1 MAYCK
6 NQAQADAEIEEFI
19 KTAPG
24 TPHFNDWYAQ
34 CSALVQ
40 SYSEALFGLD
50 NKQTIGWGHAKSHI
64 ANSSSAYFDKIWNDP
79 KRSDL
84 LPKRGDIISWEGLPL
99 WGGET
104 FGHTGIVETPRAS
117 TVQIIQQDGAAAPAK
132 LHPDGNWYS
141 VKPAHLATFAYV
153 GSASVGDVVGWL
165 RPKWSKVVY
174 TGADKRGYGT
184 APASAAAKKAPAQKA
199 TAKKTSGKVRH
210 FIDVSDFQPTS
221 TITNVQTD
229 AVSIKATEGNGWS
242 SKNMAGHVA
251 AARKKGIPYSLYHF
265 ARSSLGN
272 TPEAEADWFLKVAG
286 PYLDDPLLDHLV
298 LDWEED
304 SQQSKTWWAELFL
317 RRLQKKAP
325 GVRRVLYAR
334 VSALSQPGWTNFGK
348 SHTVWLAWYGS
359 NSRVNG
365 YASDWSWTPKTPA
378 GWTVGAWQYSDKG
391 RLPGYS
397 GDLDLNVSLDDSM
410 WSPTKTATKAAAAA
424 TVAKKQTTKKD
435 WFDMA
440 TKKEL
445 KDSLAEVL
453 AELDIPAKGDSK
465 GRMKWIESEGWTRHE
480 RARTEARLNKVDAQ
494 LETLA
499 LGLAAVL
506 EKLEKN

>member
-1 MAYCK
+1 MTKYCTTE
-6 NQAQADAEIEEFI
+6 AQATAEIEEFVATSAGMSLLGQWGAQCVLLAQHYSKI
-19 KTAPG
+19 LFGKSPYDTLGYGHANVLLAGASNDYFTKTFNDPTKPNLLPRRGDLIVWRGKPLWNGGVYGHIAVVTSVGKTTVTVQQLDGATAP
-24 TPHFNDWYAQ
+24 TRVYPD
-34 CSALVQ
+34 
-40 SYSEALFGLD
+40 
-50 NKQTIGWGHAKSHI
+50 GHA
-64 ANSSSAYFDKIWNDP
+64 
-79 KRSDL
+79 
-84 LPKRGDIISWEGLPL
+84 
-99 WGGET
+99 
-104 FGHTGIVETPRAS
+104 
-117 TVQIIQQDGAAAPAK
+117 
-132 LHPDGNWYS
+132 YS
-141 VKPAHLATFAYV
+141 VKPVHTATFAYV
-153 GSASVGDVVGWL
+153 GSAAVGDVLGWM
-165 RPKWSKVVY
+165 RPRASKVVY
-174 TGADKRGYGT
+174 TGADKRGYGP
-184 APASAAAKKAPAQKA
+184 APTTAKKAKKA
-199 TAKKTSGKVRH
+199 SKPSGKVRH

-242 SKNMAGHVA
+242 AKNMAGHVA
-251 AARKKGIPYSLYHF
+251 SARKKGIPYSLYHF
-265 ARSSLGN
+265 ARSSFGN
-272 TPEAEADWFLKVAG
+272 TPEAEADWFLKIAG

-334 VSALSQPGWTNFGK
+334 VSALSQTGWTNFGK
-348 SHTVWLAWYGS
+348 SHAVWLAWYGS
-359 NSRVNG
+359 SSRVNG

-378 GWTVGAWQYSDKG
+378 GWTVAAWQYSDKG

-397 GDLDLNVSLDDSM
+397 GDLDLNVQLDDSM
-410 WSPTKTATKAAAAA
+410 WSPTKAVAAA
-424 TVAKKQTTKKD
+424 TVAKKQTIKKD

-480 RARTEARLNKVDAQ
+480 RARTEARLDALEGQ

>member
-1 MAYCK
+1 MTKYCTTD
-6 NQAQADAEIEEFI
+6 AQATAEIEEFVATSAGMSLLG
-19 KTAPG
+19 KWG
-24 TPHFNDWYAQ
+24 AQ
-34 CSALVQ
+34 CVLLPQ
-40 SYSEALFGLD
+40 HYSKILFGKSPYETL
-50 NKQTIGWGHAKSHI
+50 GYGHANALLAGAS
-64 ANSSSAYFDKIWNDP
+64 NDYFTKTWNDP
-79 KRSDL
+79 TKPDL
-84 LPKRGDIISWEGLPL
+84 LPRRGDLIMWRGKPL
-99 WGGET
+99 WDGGVY
-104 FGHTGIVETPRAS
+104 GHIAIVTAVGKTTV
-117 TVQIIQQDGAAAPAK
+117 TVQQLDGATAPTRVY
-132 LHPDGNWYS
+132 PDGYSYS
-141 VKPAHLATFAYV
+141 VKPVHTATFAYV
-153 GSASVGDVVGWL
+153 GSASVGDVLGWM
-165 RPKWSKVVY
+165 RPKTAKVVY
-174 TGADKRGYGT
+174 TGADKRGYG
-184 APASAAAKKAPAQKA
+184 PAPAQEDKKA
-199 TAKKTSGKVRH
+199 TAKKATAKKATVARH
-210 FIDVSDFQPTS
+210 WIDVSDFQPTS

-229 AVSIKATEGNGWS
+229 AVSIKASEGNGWS

-272 TPEAEADWFLKVAG
+272 TPEAEADWFLKIAG

-348 SHTVWLAWYGS
+348 GHTVWLAWYGS
-359 NSRVNG
+359 SSRVNG
-365 YASDWSWTPKTPA
+365 YATDWSWTPNTPA

-397 GDLDLNVSLDDSM
+397 GDLDLNVSLDVRGDMSM
-410 WSPTKTATKAAAAA
+410 WSPSKAVATA
-424 TVAKKQTTKKD
+424 TVAKKQTTTEKD

-453 AELDIPAKGDSK
+453 AELDIPAKGDSR
-465 GRMKWIESEGWTRHE
+465 GSMKWVESEGWTRHE
-480 RARTEARLNKVDAQ
+480 RARTEARLNEVDAQ

-506 EKLEKN
+506 EKLEEN

>member
-1 MAYCK
+1 MAKYCTTD
-6 NQAQADAEIEEFI
+6 AQATAEIEEFI
-19 KTAPG
+19 ATSAGMTLLGKWG
-24 TPHFNDWYAQ
+24 AQ
-34 CSALVQ
+34 CVLLPQHYAKILLGKSPYDTLG
-40 SYSEALFGLD
+40 Y
-50 NKQTIGWGHAKSHI
+50 GHANALLAGAS
-64 ANSSSAYFDKIWNDP
+64 NDYFDKTFNDP
-79 KRSDL
+79 SKPDL
-84 LPKRGDIISWEGLPL
+84 LPRRGDIIVWRGKPL
-99 WGGET
+99 WDGGVY
-104 FGHTGIVETPRAS
+104 GHIAVVTSVGKTTV
-117 TVQIIQQDGAAAPAK
+117 TVQQLDGAAAPTRVY
-132 LHPDGNWYS
+132 PDGYAYS
-141 VKPAHLATFAYV
+141 VKPVHTATFAYV
-153 GSASVGDVVGWL
+153 GSATVGDVLGWM
-165 RPKWSKVVY
+165 RPKWQKVVY

-184 APASAAAKKAPAQKA
+184 APAKKATAKKAPAKKA
-199 TAKKTSGKVRH
+199 AVARH
-210 FIDVSDFQPTS
+210 WIDVSDFQPTS

-229 AVSIKATEGNGWS
+229 AVSIKASEGNGWS

-272 TPEAEADWFLKVAG
+272 TPEAEADWFLKIAG
-286 PYLDDPLLDHLV
+286 PYLDDPLLNHLV

-348 SHTVWLAWYGS
+348 GHTVWLAWYGS
-359 NSRVNG
+359 SSRFNG
-365 YASDWSWTPKTPA
+365 YATDWSWTPKTPA

-397 GDLDLNVSLDDSM
+397 GDLDLNVSLDVRGDMSM
-410 WSPTKTATKAAAAA
+410 WSPSKAVATAA
-424 TVAKKQTTKKD
+424 VAKKQTTTEKD

-453 AELDIPAKGDSK
+453 AELDIPAKGDSR
-465 GRMKWIESEGWTRHE
+465 GSMKWVESEGWTRHE
-480 RARTEARLNKVDAQ
+480 RARTEARLNEVDAQ

-506 EKLEKN
+506 EKLEEN